1 MVVLGLDDEEL
12 ALWIVLPVPE
22 TVPADTVP
30 AVTVPA
36 LLLRVTD
43 DEREAEVDTM
53 LPDCVLLTTGVAEL
67 EVLLVVRAVVLLET
81 PDDLL
86 EMAEE
91 FCLPTLLVLENPGL
105 FLLPTVEA
113 RDP

>member
-43 DEREAEVDTM
+43 EPEAEVDIT
-53 LPDCVLLTTGVAEL
+53 LPDCVLLSTGVAEL